1 MEKRSFKDKALEKI
15 ENKVFDSITTS
26 LAKSIIKDIGLP
38 YEEVEEDIKSE
49 EVSITPT
56 VVEESVPSEEIDLD
70 KRVDKFLEEYYEY
83 YSKKIGNYAAK
94 RETIVMKNFIEK
106 VAVWYELAYPDDK
119 LYEKFPTEF
128 VNLKDFINSLPDHER
143 ELLRKP
149 KYLEEC
155 RYYDAIC
162 VYRDTLDGILNG
174 YVTLVLTRN
183 GVIEK
188 SEGVYRFSDSRV
200 SDKELIGLRLDKAVE
215 VFEKA
220 GVNIDGTELAK
231 AVEAY
236 QMKLKFYEGML
247 DAIMFRMIERNNRY
261 YNVGTRRAYIFAKNF
276 GRDVNI
282 PVIYSPISKDK
293 SYREFINTY
302 IKDGGSIDI
311 GCYIQYYYD
320 KYTEMSKEVQ
330 YEKRPLRVN
339 MALSNKS
346 SYNTI
351 EETQL
356 YQRLTDALTPQLLTS
371 DAMDELREDAIKQKR
386 IERKLNRIRNN

>member
-1 MEKRSFKDKALEKI
+1 MEKKKIKDKALEKI
-15 ENKVFDSITTS
+15 GNKVFDSITTS
-26 LAKSIIKDIGLP
+26 LAKSIIKDMGLP
-38 YEEVEEDIKSE
+38 YEEVGEDIKSE
-49 EVSITPT
+49 EVSISNT
-56 VVEESVPSEEIDLD
+56 VVEESNPSEEIDLD

-94 RETIVMKNFIEK
+94 RETLVMKNFIEK

-119 LYEKFPTEF
+119 LYEKFPTKC
-128 VNLKDFINSLPDHER
+128 VNLEDFIKSLPEHER
-143 ELLRKP
+143 DLLRKP

-155 RYYDAIC
+155 RHYDAIC

-174 YVTLVLTRN
+174 YVTLVVARN

-188 SEGVYRFSDSRV
+188 SDGVSRFSDSRV
-200 SDKELIGLRLDKAVE
+200 SDKDLIGLRLDKAVE

-247 DAIMFRMIERNNRY
+247 DAIMYRMIERNNRY

-282 PVIYSPISKDK
+282 PVMYSSLSKDK

-302 IKDGGSIDI
+302 VKDGGSLDTE
-311 GCYIQYYYD
+311 CYIGYHYD
-320 KYTEMSKEVQ
+320 KYTEISKEIQ

-346 SYNTI
+346 SYNTD
-351 EETQL
+351 EETML
-356 YQRLTDALTPQLLTS
+356 YQRLTDALTPHLLTS
-371 DAMDELREDAIKQKR
+371 DAMDELQKDAIKQKR